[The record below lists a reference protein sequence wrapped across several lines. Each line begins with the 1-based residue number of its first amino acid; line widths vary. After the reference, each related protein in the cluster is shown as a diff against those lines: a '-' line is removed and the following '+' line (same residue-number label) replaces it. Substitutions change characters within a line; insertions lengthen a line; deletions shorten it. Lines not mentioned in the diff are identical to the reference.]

1 MSGREVLDGRDR
13 SGGSVEKGTPQHSIK
28 LAEDCLKAG
37 DLDGAVSRFREA
49 SLQWAAYWRVASK
62 LTDRAI
68 RDMSDTELDLA
79 ENELMGKMPMTTA
92 YFQRAAEGAKTQNKV
107 ESWEQALIIAQGARV
122 AWQVAEEVCYRR
134 MRNLE

>member
-1 MSGREVLDGRDR
+1 MSDREVLDGRDR

-37 DLDGAVSRFREA
+37 DVDGAVAKFREA
-49 SLQWAAYWRVASK
+49 SLQWAAHWRVASK

-79 ENELMGKMPMTTA
+79 DSELMGKMPMTTA
-92 YFQRAAEGAKTQNKV
+92 YFQRAAEAAKSVGKV
-107 ESWEQALIIAQGARV
+107 ESWEQALLIAQAARV
-122 AWQVAEEVCYRR
+122 AWQIAEEVCYRR
-134 MRNLE
+134 MRILE